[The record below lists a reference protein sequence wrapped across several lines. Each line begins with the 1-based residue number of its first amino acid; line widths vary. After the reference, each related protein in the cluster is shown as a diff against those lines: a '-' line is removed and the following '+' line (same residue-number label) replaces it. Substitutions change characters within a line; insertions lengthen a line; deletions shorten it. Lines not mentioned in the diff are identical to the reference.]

1 MPLAMAASATAAAG
15 GCLGPAPHGT
25 IPPTREE
32 KVERTRIVIMGA
44 AGRDFHN
51 FNLLCRNDPG
61 REVVAFTAAQI
72 PDIAGRSYPPELAG
86 ERYPQGIPIHPEED
100 LERIVREQRVHEV
113 WFCYSDVDSAHVM
126 ARAARATAAGASF
139 VLCSA
144 RDTMLA
150 STKPV
155 MAVTAIRTGVGK
167 SQTTR
172 YLTRILRQWG
182 HRVAVVRHPMPYGDL
197 RQQIWQRYETYDDL
211 ERHETTIEEREEY
224 EPHIDNGCIVYAG
237 VDYAEILRRA
247 EAEAD
252 VVLWDGGNND
262 TPFYRPDLHLVLLD
276 PHRAGHELTYYP
288 GFTNLLM
295 ADLLLVN
302 KVQTAPE
309 EGLRQ
314 VLENAARHNPGAR
327 VIQCNSK
334 ITVDRPE
341 LIAGKRALVV
351 EDGPTL
357 THGGMEYGAGWYA
370 ALEAGAAE
378 IVEPLAH
385 AQGSLVETYAAY
397 PNARRILPAM
407 GYGEAQIRDLEA
419 TIRATPADVV
429 VAGTPIDLSRVL
441 RSDKP
446 IAKVRYELEERQP
459 GEIAEEAARILAAFA
474 SSGGR

>member
-1 MPLAMAASATAAAG
+1 MEP
-15 GCLGPAPHGT
+15 
-25 IPPTREE
+25 
-32 KVERTRIVIMGA
+32 TRIVIMGA

-51 FNLLCRNDPG
+51 FNLLCRDDPG

-72 PDIAGRSYPPELAG
+72 PDIAGRRYPPELAG
-86 ERYPQGIPIHPEED
+86 ARYPEGIPIHPEED
-100 LERIVREQRVHEV
+100 LERLVSEQRAQEV

-126 ARAARATAAGASF
+126 TRAARVTAAGAAF

-150 STKPV
+150 SAKPV
-155 MAVTAIRTGVGK
+155 VAVTAIRTGVGK

-172 YLTRILRQWG
+172 YLTRILKEQG

-197 RQQIWQRYETYDDL
+197 RRQIWQRYETYDDL
-211 ERHETTIEEREEY
+211 ERYETTIEEREEY

-276 PHRAGHELTYYP
+276 PHRPGHELTYYP

-295 ADLLLVN
+295 ADVLLVN
-302 KVQTAPE
+302 KVQTAPA

-314 VLENAARHNPGAR
+314 VLANAARHNPAAR

-378 IVEPLAH
+378 IVEPLAY

-407 GYGEAQIRDLEA
+407 GYGKAQIRDLEA

-459 GEIAEEAARILAAFA
+459 GEIAEETARALAAFA
-474 SSGGR
+474 ASAER